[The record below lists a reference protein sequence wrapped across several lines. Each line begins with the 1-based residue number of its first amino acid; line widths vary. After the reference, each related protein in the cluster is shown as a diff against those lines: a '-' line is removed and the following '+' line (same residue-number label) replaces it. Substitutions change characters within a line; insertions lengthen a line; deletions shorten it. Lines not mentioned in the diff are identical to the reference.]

1 MKNRLLLALLAAAL
15 FAPALAPA
23 DDTAP
28 DSSSLTA
35 ANRLLAAYAAVPA
48 LSCDIQRVS
57 PLPDGR
63 SLRTLSRVL
72 YQAPDRLHSET
83 VSPLHR
89 RSVSD
94 GTTFRQYIE
103 GMNKGFSAPV
113 AELPEFMLINLRQL
127 PGSNANLLSPLANL
141 PETPLRPDDSS
152 ASRYA
157 YDAPSGARTV
167 LSFDADGRWIALDVY
182 PSPTSTDLLA
192 HSAFSDFLEIAPG
205 TYLPRHQ
212 ETLVKL
218 PDGNAT
224 ETVRISNVNTSPDLP
239 ASAFDPDAFF
249 PGVTF
254 TSSFDDI
261 HP

>member
-1 MKNRLLLALLAAAL
+1 MKKQSVLALLAAAL
-15 FAPALAPA
+15 LAPAFAPADEASPA
-23 DDTAP
+23 
-28 DSSSLTA
+28 STA
-35 ANRLLAAYAAVPA
+35 ANRLLAAYASVPA

-127 PGSNANLLSPLANL
+127 PGSNANLLAPLASL
-141 PETPLRPDDSS
+141 PETPLPPTDS
-152 ASRYA
+152 APARYA
-157 YDAPSGARTV
+157 YDAPSGTRTV
-167 LSFDADGRWIALDVY
+167 LSFDADDRWIALDVY
-182 PSPTSTDLLA
+182 PSPSSTDLLA
-192 HSAFSDFLEIAPG
+192 HSAFSDFVEIVPG
-205 TYLPRHQ
+205 VPLARRQ
-212 ETLVKL
+212 ENLVKL
-218 PDGNAT
+218 PTGDAT
-224 ETVRISNVNTSPDLP
+224 ETVRLSHLNPSPDLP
-239 ASAFDPDAFF
+239 ASAFDPAAFF
-249 PGVTF
+249 PGVAF

>member
-1 MKNRLLLALLAAAL
+1 MKSPRVPAVFAAALLAPF
-15 FAPALAPA
+15 FAFADGEPPAP
-23 DDTAP
+23 
-28 DSSSLTA
+28 TA
-35 ANRLLAAYAAVPA
+35 ATRLLAAYASVPA

-63 SLRTLSRVL
+63 SVRTLSRVL

-113 AELPEFMLINLRQL
+113 AELPEFMLVNLRQL
-127 PGSNANLLSPLANL
+127 PGSNANLLVPLADL
-141 PETPLRPDDSS
+141 PETPLPPTD
-152 ASRYA
+152 AAPSRFA

-167 LSFDADGRWIALDVY
+167 LSFDADNRWIALDAY
-182 PSPTSTDLLA
+182 PSPASTDLLA
-192 HSAFSDFLEIAPG
+192 HSAFSDFVEIAPG
-205 TYLPRHQ
+205 VPLARRQ
-212 ETLVKL
+212 ENLVKL
-218 PDGNAT
+218 PTGDAT
-224 ETVRISNVNTSPDLP
+224 ETVRLSNLNPSPDIP
-239 ASAFDPDAFF
+239 ASAFDPAAFF

-254 TSSFDDI
+254 TSSLADI

>member
-1 MKNRLLLALLAAAL
+1 MKTNALLAALA
-15 FAPALAPA
+15 AAILAPFFAFA
-23 DDTAP
+23 DGEATAP
-28 DSSSLTA
+28 TTA
-35 ANRLLAAYAAVPA
+35 ANRLLAAYASVPA

-113 AELPEFMLINLRQL
+113 AELPEFMLVNLRQL
-127 PGSNANLLSPLANL
+127 PGSNANLLAPLADL
-141 PETPLRPDDSS
+141 PETPLPPTDS
-152 ASRYA
+152 APFRFA
-157 YDAPSGARTV
+157 YDAPSGTRTV
-167 LSFDADGRWIALDVY
+167 LSFDADGRWTALDVY
-182 PSPTSTDLLA
+182 PSPSSTDLLA
-192 HSAFSDFLEIAPG
+192 HSAFSDFLEIVPG
-205 TYLPRHQ
+205 VFLPRRQ
-212 ETLVKL
+212 EILVKL
-218 PDGNAT
+218 PTGDAT
-224 ETVRISNVNTSPDLP
+224 ETVRISNLNPSPEIP
-239 ASAFDPDAFF
+239 ASAFDPAAFF
-249 PGVTF
+249 PGITF